1 MRLPRVGIR
10 WPEVSEAYLAID
22 GLAAAA
28 ASVVVALLGRQ
39 WPDDEKRE
47 LEMEN
52 MRLQNEK
59 VRAEIEVLRS
69 VEVVAKEAE
78 QQEPE
83 PEPEPEP
90 PKGRRRRG

>member
-10 WPEVSEAYLAID
+10 WPAVSEAYLAID

-69 VEVVAKEAE
+69 VEVVAEEAE

-90 PKGRRRRG
+90 PKGRRRRP